1 MAEFSAKDVAEL
13 RKQTGCGMMDC
24 KNALKDANGDFEAAI
39 KILREKGMAAV
50 AKKADRIAAEGIVD
64 ILTIGD
70 TTAMIE
76 VNSETDFVA
85 KNAIFQAFVKDVL
98 KTVIA
103 NKPAD
108 VDALLAC
115 KFEGEGEGSVSD
127 ALAEKTGTIGEKLS
141 IRRFAIVEGVVSTYI
156 HGLGATGVVVSFDT
170 DVADKAEFAECAKN
184 VALQTAAM
192 PVQYL
197 DKDGF
202 AEYAKNVALQTAAMP
217 VLYLNKESVPA
228 SVLEEEKAIL
238 IKQMQEDPKMANKPQ
253 QVLEKIVEGKLGKYY
268 ENNCLLEQLY
278 VKDDSMT
285 VGKYTAQTA
294 KELGGS
300 IKVIG
305 YVRFD
310 KGEGIQKR
318 EEDFAAE
325 IQKMV
330 QG

>member
-24 KNALKDANGDFEAAI
+24 KNALKDANGDFEAAV

-50 AKKADRIAAEGIVD
+50 AKKASRIAAEGIVD
-64 ILTIGD
+64 IMTID
-70 TTAMIE
+70 NTTAIVE

-98 KTVIA
+98 KTIIV

-108 VDALLAC
+108 VDALMAC

-141 IRRFAIVEGVVSTYI
+141 IRRFKVVEGTVSTYI

-170 DVADKAEFAECAKN
+170 DSADKAEFAECAKN

-197 DKDGF
+197 DKD
-202 AEYAKNVALQTAAMP
+202 
-217 VLYLNKESVPA
+217 SVPA
-228 SVLEEEKAIL
+228 EVLAEEKSIL
-238 IKQMQEDPKMANKPQ
+238 VKQMQQDPKMANKPQ
-253 QVLEKIVEGKLGKYY
+253 QVLEKIVDGKLGKFY
-268 ENNCLLEQLY
+268 ENNCLLHQLY

-285 VGKYTAQTA
+285 VAKYVESVA
-294 KELGGS
+294 KAIGGS
-300 IKVIG
+300 IKVTG

-310 KGEGIQKR
+310 KGEGLEKR

>member
-1 MAEFSAKDVAEL
+1 MADFSAKDVAEL

-24 KNALKDANGDFEAAI
+24 KNALKDANGDFEAAV

-50 AKKADRIAAEGIVD
+50 AKKASRIAAEGIVD
-64 ILTIGD
+64 IMTIGN
-70 TTAMIE
+70 TTAIVE

-85 KNAIFQAFVKDVL
+85 KNAIFQGFVKDVL
-98 KTVIA
+98 KTIIA
-103 NKPAD
+103 NKPQD
-108 VDALLAC
+108 VDALMAC
-115 KFEGEGEGSVSD
+115 KFEGEGEGTVSD

-141 IRRFAIVEGVVSTYI
+141 IRRFEVREGAVSTYI
-156 HGLGATGVVVSFDT
+156 HGLGATGVVVTFDT

-197 DKDGF
+197 DKD
-202 AEYAKNVALQTAAMP
+202 
-217 VLYLNKESVPA
+217 SVPA
-228 SVLEEEKAIL
+228 EVLAEEKAIL
-238 IKQMQEDPKMANKPQ
+238 VKQMQQDPKMANKPQ
-253 QVLEKIVEGKLGKYY
+253 QVLEKIVEGKLGKFY
-268 ENNCLLEQLY
+268 ENNCLLHQLY

-285 VGKYTAQTA
+285 VAKYVESVA
-294 KELGGS
+294 KALGGS
-300 IKVIG
+300 IKVTG

-310 KGEGIQKR
+310 KGEGLEKR